1 MQPGTEEE
9 EEEEEEEQ
17 KKQAG
22 ATGGLWVWD
31 LMMHPPIWVCVQQA
45 SFPCLLSQTTQKV
58 LSLVPRKLKI
68 QGISE
73 DSTMSGLSESG
84 L

>member
-1 MQPGTEEE
+1 
-9 EEEEEEEQ
+9 
-17 KKQAG
+17 
-22 ATGGLWVWD
+22 
-31 LMMHPPIWVCVQQA
+31 
-45 SFPCLLSQTTQKV
+45 LSQTTQKV
-58 LSLVPRKLKI
+58 LLSLVPRKLKI